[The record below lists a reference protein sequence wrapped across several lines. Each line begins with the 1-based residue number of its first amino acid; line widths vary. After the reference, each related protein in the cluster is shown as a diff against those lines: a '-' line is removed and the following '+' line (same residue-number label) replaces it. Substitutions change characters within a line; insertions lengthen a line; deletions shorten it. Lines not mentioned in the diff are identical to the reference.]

1 MRSAPL
7 TRWTLLF
14 APLSFPPPL
23 DKMVDDEATNKQDNE
38 GTYAK
43 YLVPHVVISFVK
55 LVLLR
60 FLCFYYVIISHC
72 ERRRSYVCVFVSLG
86 ARALPQRGKYLSK
99 QAGSL
104 NLVLVANSKIERGLC
119 LEKFRITLSF
129 TIRHQ
134 YQFGGGPESYIEG
147 RRNLKVTSGCYSVA
161 TVAVTEQKHN
171 LLKSR

>member
-1 MRSAPL
+1 MPSAPL

-43 YLVPHVVISFVK
+43 YLVPHVVISFVR
-55 LVLLR
+55 LVWLR

-86 ARALPQRGKYLSK
+86 ARALPQREKYLSK

-104 NLVLVANSKIERGLC
+104 NLGESHYLLTANTQSLKLIS
-119 LEKFRITLSF
+119 FDARIPIAPNRRKRSA
-129 TIRHQ
+129 
-134 YQFGGGPESYIEG
+134 EG
-147 RRNLKVTSGCYSVA
+147 SNPPSSL
-161 TVAVTEQKHN
+161 
-171 LLKSR
+171 